1 LTNDNES
8 EPGDSRTEGMNA
20 HVFSSS
26 IGANGYIP
34 LHKEPPRYIKVRAHH
49 KKEREFNRIFL
60 AQELSGSKHK
70 AGNGKTPGVTANE
83 VRPDSGKSE
92 PSGGAIWA
100 TEFSKD
106 GRYLAA
112 AGQDQLVRVWAV
124 ISTAEERRAH
134 EQEED
139 ASGGHGE
146 RLSAPVFRS
155 KPIREFEGH
164 TGTVL
169 DLSWSKN
176 NFLLSSSVDKTVRL
190 WHISRQECLCTFRHK
205 DSVTSIS
212 FHPTDDRF
220 YLSGSLD
227 SVMRLWSI
235 PDKSVAFWNQLPGLI
250 TAVAFTPDG
259 KTAIGGVLNGLCLFY
274 ETEGLK
280 YNTQIHVRSSRGKN
294 AKGSKITGIR
304 TVMYPPNDPEGEVKV
319 LITSNDSR
327 VRLYN
332 LRDKSLEMKFRGH
345 ENSCSQIK
353 ASFSDDVKYIICG
366 SEDRK
371 SYLWSTGPAESET
384 KDKRPVELFEAH
396 SSIVTTAVMAPMKTR
411 QLLGAS
417 GDPIY
422 DLCNPPPITLLSRA
436 ESHVS
441 HEKRD
446 SDAASEPQSKKPEES
461 PAYIARSTHPDG
473 NIIITADQLGTI
485 KVFRQDCAHQK
496 RRNDLWES
504 GPTFKKMNTGI
515 NRTGS
520 IINRTSGTHSRRNST
535 SQISISTQPPS
546 DRILSWRNDVTTNGA
561 HEAGSIR
568 TIQTSRS
575 ERSVSPGKFSQV
587 SAISVFPPQHTT
599 MSQPNLALSART
611 HPYTGTPT
619 TDKSPSQSLYKSS
632 TSTTTTGA
640 ASQPPTPSFSLY
652 SINDDANP
660 LRLDSAG
667 KSYQFWNKQNWRSN
681 AQSNTGATASPSTA
695 DPSKLGSELSKQII
709 RGNSV
714 VSRLS
719 SDEGSRDGN
728 DDDEDGDSDSDA
740 VACRGC
746 GGRDFRARKG
756 GTGKGKGAGAG
767 VGVVR
772 RLVCTKC
779 GLAAE

>member
-1 LTNDNES
+1 
-8 EPGDSRTEGMNA
+8 MNA

-34 LHKEPPRYIKVRAHH
+34 QHKEPPRYIKIRAHH
-49 KKEREFNRIFL
+49 KREREFNRTFL

-70 AGNGKTPGVTANE
+70 AGTDKATSEARPG
-83 VRPDSGKSE
+83 SGKSE
-92 PSGGAIWA
+92 TSGGAVWA

-106 GRYLAA
+106 GKYLAA

-139 ASGGHGE
+139 ASYGHGE

-164 TGTVL
+164 TATVL

-176 NFLLSSSVDKTVRL
+176 NFLLSSSMDKTVRL

-205 DSVTSIS
+205 DFVTSIA

-227 SVMRLWSI
+227 SILRLWSI
-235 PDKSVAFWNQLPGLI
+235 PDKTVAFWSQLPDLI

-259 KTAIGGVLNGLCLFY
+259 KTAIGGVLSGLCLFY

-280 YNTQIHVRSSRGKN
+280 YHTQVHVRSSRGKN

-304 TVMYPPNDPEGEVKV
+304 TVVYPPNDPEGEVKV

-332 LRDKSLEMKFRGH
+332 LRDKSLEMKFKGH

-353 ASFSDDVKYIICG
+353 ASFSDDAKYIICG

-371 SYLWSTGPAESET
+371 AYIWSTGPAESDT
-384 KDKRPVELFEAH
+384 KDKRPMEVFEAH
-396 SSIVTTAVMAPMKTR
+396 SNIVTAAVMAPTKTR

-417 GDPIY
+417 KDPLY
-422 DLCNPPPITLLSRA
+422 DLCNPPPVTLLSRA
-436 ESHVS
+436 ESHVP
-441 HEKRD
+441 HGKRD
-446 SDAASEPQSKKPEES
+446 SDAISDPQSKKPEES
-461 PAYIARSTHPDG
+461 PAYLARSTHPDG
-473 NIIITADQLGTI
+473 NIIITADQAGAI
-485 KVFRQDCAHQK
+485 KVFRQDCAYQK
-496 RRNDLWES
+496 RRNDIWETGS
-504 GPTFKKMNTGI
+504 TFKKMNTGI

-520 IINRTSGTHSRRNST
+520 IVTRASGTHSRRNSA

-546 DRILSWRNDVTTNGA
+546 DRILSWRNAVTNNGT

-575 ERSVSPGKFSQV
+575 ERSVSPGKFSQA
-587 SAISVFPPQHTT
+587 STISVLPPQHST
-599 MSQPNLALSART
+599 MSQPNLAIASRT
-611 HPYTGTPT
+611 QLYVATPT
-619 TDKSPSQSLYKSS
+619 IDKSPSQSLHKTP
-632 TSTTTTGA
+632 TSAINTDRP
-640 ASQPPTPSFSLY
+640 SQPPTPSFSLY

-667 KSYQFWNKQNWRSN
+667 KSYQFWNRQNWRSN
-681 AQSNTGATASPSTA
+681 LQSNASATANVNALDSN
-695 DPSKLGSELSKQII
+695 KLGSELGRQATS
-709 RGNSV
+709 GNSI
-714 VSRLS
+714 VSKLS
-719 SDEGSRDGN
+719 SEDGSPDDVEGDGEAE
-728 DDDEDGDSDSDA
+728 EDGDSDSDA
-740 VACRGC
+740 VACKRC

-756 GTGKGKGAGAG
+756 GTGKGM
-767 VGVVR
+767 GVVQ
-772 RLVCTKC
+772 RLMCTKC